1 VAQQYHLVGPTVE
14 QPQYNLFE
22 RDRVEMEYRPLYK
35 SPGIGLTTWSPLSS
49 GILSGKYSGKALPEG
64 SRLAI
69 ELNSALAR
77 VGSFDLAHREAERR
91 LERAGATI
99 RAALG
104 ETGAEPED
112 APAHSTQQEP

>member
-1 VAQQYHLVGPTVE
+1 MSIPTALEAALKRLSAALDHLDAAS
-14 QPQYNLFE
+14 
-22 RDRVEMEYRPLYK
+22 DRRARADAARGDLEDELAVMQDDR
-35 SPGIGLTTWSPLSS
+35 
-49 GILSGKYSGKALPEG
+49 

-77 VGSFDLAHREAERR
+77 VGSLDLAYREAERR

-104 ETGAEPED
+104 ETGAELDHPPV
-112 APAHSTQQEP
+112 ASTQQEP

>member
-1 VAQQYHLVGPTVE
+1 MSIPMALEAALKRLSAALDHLDAASDRRARADAARGDLEDELTVM
-14 QPQYNLFE
+14 QD
-22 RDRVEMEYRPLYK
+22 DR
-35 SPGIGLTTWSPLSS
+35 
-49 GILSGKYSGKALPEG
+49 

-77 VGSFDLAHREAERR
+77 VGSLDLAYREAERR

-104 ETGAEPED
+104 ETGAEPD
-112 APAHSTQQEP
+112 HPPVDSTQQEP

>member
-1 VAQQYHLVGPTVE
+1 MSIPTALEAALKRLSAALDHLDAASDRRARADAARGDLEDELTVM
-14 QPQYNLFE
+14 QD
-22 RDRVEMEYRPLYK
+22 DR
-35 SPGIGLTTWSPLSS
+35 
-49 GILSGKYSGKALPEG
+49 

-77 VGSFDLAHREAERR
+77 VGSLDLAYREAERR

>member
-1 VAQQYHLVGPTVE
+1 MSIPTALEAALKRLSAALDHLDAAS
-14 QPQYNLFE
+14 
-22 RDRVEMEYRPLYK
+22 DRRARADAARGDLEDELAVMQDDR
-35 SPGIGLTTWSPLSS
+35 
-49 GILSGKYSGKALPEG
+49 

-77 VGSFDLAHREAERR
+77 VGSLDLAYRAAERR

-104 ETGAEPED
+104 ETSAELDHPPVD
-112 APAHSTQQEP
+112 STQQEP

>member
-1 VAQQYHLVGPTVE
+1 MSIPTALEAALKRLSVAIDHLDAAA
-14 QPQYNLFE
+14 
-22 RDRVEMEYRPLYK
+22 DRRARADAARGDLEEELAIMQDDR
-35 SPGIGLTTWSPLSS
+35 
-49 GILSGKYSGKALPEG
+49 

-77 VGSFDLAHREAERR
+77 VGSLDLAHREAERR

-104 ETGAEPED
+104 ETGAEQGHT
-112 APAHSTQQEP
+112 PADSQEQEP

>member
-1 VAQQYHLVGPTVE
+1 MSIPTALEAALKRLSAALDHLDAAS
-14 QPQYNLFE
+14 
-22 RDRVEMEYRPLYK
+22 DRRARADAARGDLEDELAVMQDDR
-35 SPGIGLTTWSPLSS
+35 
-49 GILSGKYSGKALPEG
+49 

-77 VGSFDLAHREAERR
+77 VGSLDLAYREAERR